1 MHIVIAVLL
10 MLLSGG
16 GMAAAGEVDVV
27 DVAVQHAGADRFNF
41 DVTLQHADTGW
52 DHYANRW
59 EIVAPDGTVLG
70 TRTLYHPHVDEQ
82 PFTRILSG
90 VAMPPYITRVTVRAH
105 DLVHGYGGA
114 EMVVEIP
121 K

>member
-82 PFTRILSG
+82 PFTRSLTG
-90 VAMPPYITRVTVRAH
+90 VTIPRKIDRVVIRAH
-105 DLVHGYGGA
+105 DSVHALGGRT
-114 EMVVEIP
+114 MTVVLP
-121 K
+121 R